1 MIATQNWRKDV
12 SRRPNLAGENG
23 SSRDF
28 YDYNFLEIIPMYI
41 MHGIILLFHV

>member
-23 SSRDF
+23 SSREF
-28 YDYNFLEIIPMYI
+28 YDSSLLKMIPMDI
-41 MHGIILLFHV
+41 MHGIILLFII